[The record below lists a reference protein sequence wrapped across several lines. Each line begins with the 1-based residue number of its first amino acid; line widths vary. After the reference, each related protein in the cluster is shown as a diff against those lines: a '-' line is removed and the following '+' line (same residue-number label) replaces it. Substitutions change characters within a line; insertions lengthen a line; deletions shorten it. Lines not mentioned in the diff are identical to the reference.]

1 MPSTRTFDIGQDIG
15 NDFTKSSASSARPST
30 HFNTPALAVSTAWN
44 RDMANKR
51 TEATRKRGPGTH
63 NYVSPN
69 TVWTY
74 LKARFPAHTEK
85 YVARELNVPYRTV
98 EGWRYRLPSARHLLL
113 LIQAWPAFVNFILA
127 TEAEDKAAITAM
139 KAEIAD
145 IEKRVHRV
153 NEALKANEFSNEE

>member
-1 MPSTRTFDIGQDIG
+1 M
-15 NDFTKSSASSARPST
+15 SSARSIDPRQEIVGYLSDSPHAAARPST

-63 NYVSPN
+63 NYVSPD

-85 YVARELNVPYRTV
+85 YVARELNVPHRTV

-127 TEAEDKAAITAM
+127 TEDEDKAAIASM
-139 KAEIAD
+139 KAEIAEIETHIRD
-145 IEKRVHRV
+145 IEAQKNGKHFKPK
-153 NEALKANEFSNEE
+153 E